1 MAININLNVDLE
13 KMRQKQKQKVKTGM
27 SMQSTVNNALNLPT
41 QGGQQ
46 PMPAMNNSQGWGA
59 NAQ

>member
-1 MAININLNVDLE
+1 MQINLNLDLE
-13 KMRQKQKQKVKTGM
+13 KMRQKQKQKIKTGM
-27 SMQSTVNNALNLPT
+27 SMQSTVNGALNLPV

-46 PMPAMNNSQGWGA
+46 PMPPMNNSQGWGA

>member
-1 MAININLNVDLE
+1 MQINLNVDLE

-27 SMQSTVNNALNLPT
+27 SMQATVNGALNLPT

-46 PMPAMNNSQGWGA
+46 PMPQMSNPNGWGA

>member
-1 MAININLNVDLE
+1 MQINLNIDLE
-13 KMRQKQKQKVKTGM
+13 RMRAKQKQKAKTGM
-27 SMQSTVNNALNLPT
+27 SMQATVNGALNLPT

-46 PMPAMNNSQGWGA
+46 PIPPMNNANGWGA